1 MHFVAQ
7 SEIILLQVTVKIENS
22 VVGRKQSNNFIVK
35 MEKDNFFNF
44 KRVVDYKV
52 REEDNL
58 AIF

>member
-7 SEIILLQVTVKIENS
+7 SEIILLQVTVKIGNS
-22 VVGRKQSNNFIVK
+22 VVGEKIFIVK

-44 KRVVDYKV
+44 KRVVDNKM
-52 REEDNL
+52 REDDNL